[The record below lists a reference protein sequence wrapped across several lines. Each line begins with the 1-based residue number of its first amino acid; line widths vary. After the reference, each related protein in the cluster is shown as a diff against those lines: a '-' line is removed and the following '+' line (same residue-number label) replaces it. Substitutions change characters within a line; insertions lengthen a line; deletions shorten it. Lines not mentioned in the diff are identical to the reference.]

1 MSLNLYNT
9 LTKRQQPFLPIIP
22 NQVTMYCCGVTVYD
36 DCHLGHAR
44 SYVGWD
50 VLRRYLRWLGYSV
63 HYVQNFTDIDDKI
76 LNRAKSEGTTMAAV
90 SERYIQRYFEDV
102 RRLNVLDADEY
113 PRVTEH
119 IGAIHELISKLEAKG
134 YAYAAGGDVYYRVK
148 QFEDYGKLSGRSLGT
163 IHTGTS
169 NRDLAATTKADS
181 VDFTLWKGAKP
192 DEPAWDSPWGLG
204 RPGWHIECS
213 AMIRARLGATI
224 DIHGGGGDLV
234 FPHHENEIAQ
244 SQAANGKPLAHY
256 WLHNG
261 MVRVNGEK
269 MSKSLGNFTT
279 IRNLLGGQWA
289 EFPQPIDPM
298 AVRLFI
304 LQGHYRKPLD
314 FSKDAMK
321 AASSSWQTLRTG
333 LNFGYHYGSQ
343 VGWSATTQPNLDT
356 TKVEQ
361 FQTAM
366 DDDLNTPVALAVVFD
381 LAKSLQRES
390 NRLIHTGHTEANPT
404 ELRQQWQ
411 TLVHLAQVLGLE
423 TSPESEVQANQP
435 LDEATVN
442 RLIQQRQA
450 ARQAQ
455 DFATADQ
462 IRDRLAKV
470 GVIVVDQPSG
480 EAHWHRMLFS

>member
-1 MSLNLYNT
+1 
-9 LTKRQQPFLPIIP
+9 
-22 NQVTMYCCGVTVYD
+22 
-36 DCHLGHAR
+36 
-44 SYVGWD
+44 
-50 VLRRYLRWLGYSV
+50 
-63 HYVQNFTDIDDKI
+63 
-76 LNRAKSEGTTMAAV
+76 
-90 SERYIQRYFEDV
+90 
-102 RRLNVLDADEY
+102 
-113 PRVTEH
+113 
-119 IGAIHELISKLEAKG
+119 
-134 YAYAAGGDVYYRVK
+134 VYYRVR

-169 NRDLAATTKADS
+169 NRDLAATAKADS

-192 DEPAWDSPWGLG
+192 DEPAWDSPWGPG

-261 MVRVNGEK
+261 MVTVNGEK

-279 IRNLLGGQWA
+279 IRNLLAGQWA
-289 EFPQPIDPM
+289 EFPQPINPM

-304 LQGHYRKPLD
+304 LQGHYRKSLD
-314 FSKDAMK
+314 FSKDAMT
-321 AASSSWQTLRTG
+321 AASSSWQTLRAG
-333 LNFGYHYGSQ
+333 LNFGYHHDSRL
-343 VGWSATTQPNLDT
+343 GWSATSQPNLDP
-356 TKVEQ
+356 TKVER

-381 LAKSLQRES
+381 LAKSLQREG
-390 NRLIHTGHTEANPT
+390 NRLIHTGHTQANPT
-404 ELRQQWQ
+404 QLRQQWQ

-423 TSPESEVQANQP
+423 TSPEDNMQTNQP
-435 LDEATVN
+435 LDDVTVS

-450 ARQAQ
+450 ARQAR

-462 IRDRLAKV
+462 IRDQLATV
-470 GVIVVDQPSG
+470 GVVVVDQPSG
-480 EAHWHRMLFS
+480 EVHWHRH